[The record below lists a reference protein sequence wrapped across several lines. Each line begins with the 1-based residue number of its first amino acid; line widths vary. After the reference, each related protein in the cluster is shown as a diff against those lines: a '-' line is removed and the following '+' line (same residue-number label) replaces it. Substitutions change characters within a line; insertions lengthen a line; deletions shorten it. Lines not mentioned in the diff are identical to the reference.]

1 MADITVTAANV
12 KATSNSSAVLVQF
25 GEAVTQGE
33 PVYLKAADSKYWLCD
48 NVAAASAA
56 AVGIAL
62 TPNIA
67 DGYGFIQTTG
77 SIDLGA
83 TLVVGTT
90 YVVAGTAGGIA
101 PEIDIGTTE
110 FVSILGVASSAAL
123 LRMDISNTGIAHV

>member
-12 KATSNSSAVLVQF
+12 KATSNSTAVRVQY
-25 GEAVTQGE
+25 GEAIDQGE

-56 AVGIAL
+56 IVGVAL

-67 DGYGFIQTTG
+67 DGYGFVQTTG

-83 TLVVGTT
+83 TLAIGTT
-90 YVVAGTAGGIA
+90 YVVSATAGGIA
-101 PEIDIGTTE
+101 PEADIGTGE
-110 FVSILGVASSAAL
+110 FVSILGVASSTAL
-123 LRMDISNTGIAHV
+123 LRMDISNTGIAHA